1 MAATLPARRYQHDTP
16 TGSSRR
22 VVRSTRHTPPRPA
35 PRPHL
40 RLVQR
45 APRLA
50 INAALV
56 LVGLVVSLM
65 LATVVLHTR
74 LAERQLE
81 IDRIESAV
89 VEARARFDV
98 LRQQRAEL
106 RSPSRLAVA
115 GAELGMIP
123 NTAAEFLPVDPAT
136 VTGVLVAAG
145 PVDDELGTID
155 DAFEPLEQI
164 RRVKAAA
171 ED

>member
-16 TGSSRR
+16 TGASRR

-45 APRLA
+45 PRMA

-56 LVGLVVSLM
+56 LVGLVVALM

-81 IDRIESAV
+81 VDRIESSV
-89 VEARARFDV
+89 IEARARFDV

-123 NTAAEFLPVDPAT
+123 NPAAEFLPVDPAT
-136 VTGVLVAAG
+136 VTDVLVAAG